1 MLKIG
6 LTGGLGCGKTT
17 VASLFAAKGVP
28 VLDADQIA
36 RELVEPGQPALAAIV
51 REFGE
56 EFLEAGQLNRV
67 RLREVVFQCPER
79 KRQLESILHPM
90 VFDAMQRQL
99 ATLRSDYCILCIPL
113 LFETK
118 QQAFVDRILVIDC
131 PVELQYERV
140 KNRDGLEM
148 AEIGRI
154 IQSQVSRQERLAAAT
169 EVIENSGQMEQL
181 VEQVEKL
188 HRMYRILARH

>member
-1 MLKIG
+1 
-6 LTGGLGCGKTT
+6 